1 MNEKRQLQKLAIYDP
16 ALCCSSG
23 VCGPSVDPALAAFA
37 GTLQAIPSSAGI
49 TVERY
54 NLGQQPQAFVENSRV
69 KELLADGGDA
79 DLPFI
84 FIDDELVFSARYPV
98 RSELFAAL
106 GIAEKAGGDG
116 GREAVTA
123 KTTTEDTDA
132 CCAGSARSESCC

>member
-1 MNEKRQLQKLAIYDP
+1 MKLSIYDP

-37 GTLQAIPSSAGI
+37 GTLKAIPADAGV

-54 NLGQQPQAFVENSRV
+54 NLGQQPQAFVENPRV
-69 KELLADGGDA
+69 RELLSDGGDA

-84 FIDDELVFSARYPV
+84 FIDDELVFNGQYPV

-106 GIAEKAGGDG
+106 GISGSAGSAAQGD
-116 GREAVTA
+116 
-123 KTTTEDTDA
+123 DQP
-132 CCAGSARSESCC
+132 CCAGGESSEGCC